1 MAEYPIM
8 KPSPNKITPDI
19 KAMIVNPIT
28 NLVIYFLKPDYY
40 VLAFAAKFAIWPIKV
55 LSPVANTIPFP
66 VPYLFKVEKN
76 AIFFVYNGLSFV
88 HYGTLASN

>member
-1 MAEYPIM
+1 M
-8 KPSPNKITPDI
+8 K
-19 KAMIVNPIT
+19 VR
-28 NLVIYFLKPDYY
+28 
-40 VLAFAAKFAIWPIKV
+40 
-55 LSPVANTIPFP
+55 SPVANTIPLP